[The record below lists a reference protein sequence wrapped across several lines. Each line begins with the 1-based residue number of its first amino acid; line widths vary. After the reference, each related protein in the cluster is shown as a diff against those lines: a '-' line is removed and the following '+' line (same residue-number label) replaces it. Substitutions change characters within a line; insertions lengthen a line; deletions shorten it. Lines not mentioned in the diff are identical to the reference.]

1 MNASLRYADVPASAV
16 KVMVDGRNVE
26 VKRAVPRGDDD
37 PARPR
42 SLSLGAGSRLSSL
55 GVKRMPGGNMNT
67 KIFVGGISWSTT
79 DEEFLKHFER
89 LASMHA
95 AGNRLIWLPSGLK

>member
-1 MNASLRYADVPASAV
+1 
-16 KVMVDGRNVE
+16 MVDGRNVE

-79 DEEFLKHFER
+79 DEEFLKHFENG
-89 LASMHA
+89 LCVVIVQGTKYFIKAD
-95 AGNRLIWLPSGLK
+95 NFWLL